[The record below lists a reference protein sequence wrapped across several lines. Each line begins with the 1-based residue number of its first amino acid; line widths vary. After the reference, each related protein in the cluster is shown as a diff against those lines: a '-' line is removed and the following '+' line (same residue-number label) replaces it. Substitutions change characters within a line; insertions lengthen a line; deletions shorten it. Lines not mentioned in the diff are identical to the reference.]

1 MTRLLCLSLVLAACG
16 GSSSSKSD
24 APMQASQTVNQVT
37 CPATP
42 DATVTT
48 TDATF
53 AYSPNAVT
61 INQNGIVKF
70 TMSSIHDVV
79 PNSTG
84 SDPGLMVGFN
94 TTACL
99 QFTAKGTFG
108 FHCMPHG
115 FTGTV
120 TVN

>member
-1 MTRLLCLSLVLAACG
+1 MKSLVCLSMVLAACG
-16 GSSSSKSD
+16 SDSTKKTD
-24 APMQASQTVNQVT
+24 APMQASQTVNQVN

-53 AYSPNAVT
+53 SYSPNAVT

-70 TMSSIHDVV
+70 TMSAIHDVV

-84 SDPGLMVGFN
+84 SDPGLNVGFN

-108 FHCMPHG
+108 FHCGPHG
-115 FTGTV
+115 FTGTI

>member
-1 MTRLLCLSLVLAACG
+1 MTRLVCFSLVLAACG
-16 GSSSSKSD
+16 SSSSSKD

-42 DATVTT
+42 AGTVTT

-53 AYSPNAVT
+53 AFNPNAVT
-61 INQNGIVKF
+61 ISQNGIVKF

-79 PNSTG
+79 PNTTG
-84 SDPGLMVGFN
+84 SDPGLNVGFN

-108 FHCMPHG
+108 FHCGPHG
-115 FTGTV
+115 FTGTI